1 MHLLNLHWMNWN
13 TVNVL
18 LFLSLYRSLKVNQKW
33 MINHLLTI
41 WLYLWNLTQSI
52 IDYSLEAAAHTHWKW
67 HISSFQKR
75 GHMLDF
81 FFFFEIMGWESGRAA
96 DTDGLILNS
105 WRAVTVWE
113 FLFFFSKDKNFHF
126 WLTYRIIF
134 NGTKLH
140 SLVSSDSTNF
150 VLFALHF
157 FFEIR
162 I

>member
-52 IDYSLEAAAHTHWKW
+52 IDYSLEEAAHTHWKW

-75 GHMLDF
+75 GGHMLDF
-81 FFFFEIMGWESGRAA
+81 FFFFWDNGVGVGKGSWHWLPDFKQLESS
-96 DTDGLILNS
+96 NS
-105 WRAVTVWE
+105 LRVLV
-113 FLFFFSKDKNFHF
+113 FSSKDKNFHF

-140 SLVSSDSTNF
+140 SLISSDSTNF
-150 VLFALHF
+150 VLFALHLF
-157 FFEIR
+157 WN
-162 I
+162 